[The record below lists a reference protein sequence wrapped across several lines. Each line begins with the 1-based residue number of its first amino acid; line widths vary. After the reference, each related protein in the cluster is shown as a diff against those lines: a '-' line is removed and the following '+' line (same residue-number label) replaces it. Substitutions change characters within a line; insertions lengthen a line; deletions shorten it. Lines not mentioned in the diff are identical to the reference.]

1 VKPFWVW
8 LMDNLIDELS
18 RIEKE
23 LVALSGNQPPN
34 PSQIGTYRI
43 DRTTTVLNETK
54 TVVFSGLPQF
64 VQVYNRDPSSAI
76 STEYVGGDLE
86 INVYG
91 AIGSSYSVVSL
102 GEFSLV

>member
-1 VKPFWVW
+1 
-8 LMDNLIDELS
+8 MDNLIDELS

-54 TVVFSGLPQF
+54 TVVFSGLPQYI
-64 VQVYNRDPSSAI
+64 QVFNTTPGSYVGI
-76 STEYVGGDLE
+76 EYVGGNIT
-86 INVYG
+86 INV
-91 AIGSSYSVVSL
+91 AGSSGTTYSVVSL
-102 GEFSLV
+102 GDFSLV